1 MALWNPQG
9 VRHATYNF
17 RNAVYTI
24 NATAGTHPVA
34 GAKLFYLFSGT
45 RKVGANAP
53 PGPQDAMMSHAFTC
67 RHEFYVAFD
76 VNVGAKAFGSYPSAE
91 DYFKTI
97 PRFVEAKLANTA
109 YEIIRDKRPSR
120 LYLDVEWV
128 DEKDGFRDPQ
138 AVIPLLITELIAY
151 LKATFQLCA
160 TLTPA
165 SFCISRSRNPSQK
178 QSYHIY
184 LWDKVVFTD
193 NHTHLRA
200 LMFGFFLHLVHQF
213 IGLGRTE
220 LEPLFFKRTS
230 SIRGGGTIIDLA
242 VYTKNRQLRPI
253 GAVKS
258 GAPERVLVAFDIA
271 TNKELIDPYRMGFAE
286 WSRYLAS
293 PPVDHGNPVLSANAD
308 LLSLLE
314 DKNNP
319 VRVDSEVQNS
329 LIAYFTGKMLAGA
342 ARLQLKEYLDGHHRC
357 RGAKRSQSEPTVSAP
372 KRVIVNPSSG
382 QIDLFESKS
391 LDAYMQE
398 AGGSEELSNGSN
410 SDSIALFSS
419 LLQGLQQQRDSRSP
433 RMK

>member
-9 VRHATYNF
+9 VHFATHNYK
-17 RNAVYTI
+17 NAVYTI

-34 GAKLFYLFSGT
+34 GARLFYLYSGT
-45 RKVGANAP
+45 RKVGADAP
-53 PGPQDAMMSHAFTC
+53 PGPQDVMMNVAFTQ

-91 DYFKTI
+91 DYFRAI
-97 PRFVEAKLANTA
+97 PRFIAAKLANTG
-109 YEIIRDKRPSR
+109 YEIIRANRASR

-138 AVIPLLITELIAY
+138 IVIPLLITELITY
-151 LKATFQLCA
+151 LKTTFQLCA
-160 TLTPA
+160 TLTPD

-200 LMFGFFLHLVHQF
+200 IMYGFFLHLVHQF
-213 IGLGRTE
+213 VGLGRSE
-220 LEPLFFKRTS
+220 LDPIFFKRTS
-230 SIRGGGTIIDLA
+230 PVRGGGTIIDLA

-253 GAVKS
+253 GAVKA

-271 TNKELIDPYRMGFAE
+271 ANRELIDPYQMEFAQ

-293 PPVDHGNPVLSANAD
+293 PPLGHGNPVLSAHAD
-308 LLSLLE
+308 LLALLE
-314 DKNNP
+314 DRANP

-329 LIAYFTGKMLAGA
+329 LIGYFTGKMLAGA
-342 ARLQLKEYLDGHHRC
+342 AQLQLKEYLEEHR
-357 RGAKRSQSEPTVSAP
+357 GSIKRSCSSSSRSVSSAP
-372 KRVIVNPSSG
+372 KRVSVSPTG

-391 LDAYMQE
+391 LDAYLQE
-398 AGGSEELSNGSN
+398 AGGAAELSNGSN
-410 SDSIALFSS
+410 SDSISLFSS
-419 LLQGLQQQRDSRSP
+419 LLEGLQRNSRAP
-433 RMK
+433 RLN